1 MASTL
6 LPFRQ
11 YNEHEVVNLYALD
24 LDSTKHSL
32 PGDAC
37 SNMKVGGADAD
48 WDAGRLVNVS
58 AGTFG
63 DNPTTLENTAGT
75 GSYAQRARAYMG
87 AAYNASGGGL
97 SHVGQVG
104 YPSAVLKC
112 QPDKGGAG
120 SLGITL
126 RDTMAYDENNEK
138 LLYYTVKGD
147 EGQSV
152 LPGQVVPVL
161 RRGLIA
167 MKVEDSGTPSVAD
180 AVYGHAASG
189 NTGEGGLI
197 TTDSVGNGSAVGEI
211 IAVLDATAK
220 ICLVALDV

>member
-11 YNEHEVVNLYALD
+11 YNEHEVINLYALD
-24 LDSTKHSL
+24 LGASNSA

-37 SNMKVGGADAD
+37 SNMKVGGNAAD
-48 WDAGRLVNVS
+48 WDAGRLVNVT
-58 AGTFG
+58 AGEFG
-63 DNPTTLENTAGT
+63 ANPTTLENTAGT
-75 GSYAQRARAYMG
+75 STYAEKARAYMG
-87 AAYNASGGGL
+87 ASYNASGGGL

-112 QPDKGGAG
+112 QPGTGGAG

-167 MKVEDSGTPSVAD
+167 MKVNGTSPSVGD
-180 AVYGHAASG
+180 AVHGTAASAG
-189 NTGEGGLI
+189 VSGLI
-197 TTDSVGNGSAVGEI
+197 TTTSQSNGDAVGEI
-211 IAVLDATAK
+211 LAVLDATAK

>member
-11 YNEHEVVNLYALD
+11 YNEHEVINLYALD
-24 LDSTKHSL
+24 LGSSNSA

-37 SNMKVGGADAD
+37 SNMKVGGAAAD

-63 DNPTTLENTAGT
+63 DNPTTLENSAGS
-75 GSYAQRARAYMG
+75 GSYDEKARAYMG

-126 RDTMAYDENNEK
+126 RDTLAYDENNEK

-167 MKVEDSGTPSVAD
+167 MKVDGTPSVKAP
-180 AVYGHAASG
+180 VYGTAEAAGSS
-189 NTGEGGLI
+189 GLI
-197 TTDSVGNGSAVGEI
+197 TTASVGNGSAVGEI
-211 IAVLDATAK
+211 IAVLDADAK

>member
-11 YNEHEVVNLYALD
+11 YNEHEVINLYALD
-24 LDSTKHSL
+24 FDANDHSK

-37 SNMKVGGADAD
+37 SNMKVGGAAAD

-63 DNPTTLENTAGT
+63 DNPTTLENKAGT
-75 GSYAQRARAYMG
+75 ASYAEKARAYMG

-112 QPDKGGAG
+112 KTGKGGAG

-167 MKVEDSGTPSVAD
+167 MTVGGTPSVGAS
-180 AVYGHAASG
+180 VYGTAAANNAG
-189 NTGEGGLI
+189 TGGLI
-197 TTDSVGNGSAVGEI
+197 TTAVHGDAVGEI

>member
-11 YNEHEVVNLYALD
+11 YNEHEVINLYALD
-24 LDSTKHSL
+24 LGGSNSA
-32 PGDAC
+32 PGNAC
-37 SNMKVGGADAD
+37 SNMKVGGAAAD

-63 DNPTTLENTAGT
+63 DNPTTLENKAGT
-75 GSYAQRARAYMG
+75 SSYAEKARAYMG

-112 QPDKGGAG
+112 QPGKGGAG

-167 MKVEDSGTPSVAD
+167 MKVEDTGTPSVGD
-180 AVYGHAASG
+180 SVYGHKQSA
-189 NTGEGGLI
+189 GESGLI
-197 TTDSVGNGSAVGEI
+197 TTDADTGGNGSAVGEI
-211 IAVLDATAK
+211 IAVLDAAQK